1 MATDTSI
8 EWADKTWSPII
19 GCDRVSP
26 GCDSC
31 YAISTARI
39 RESNPHPSIATAFAG
54 TTQMTDHGIDW
65 SGKVNLLGD
74 RLTEPLRWKTGRKV
88 FVNSLSDL
96 FHKNV
101 PDEFIAKV
109 FAVMALTPQHFYQVL
124 TKRHAR
130 MRSLLNRRDFAVAV
144 RTEMYVMDRDTT
156 LSVDEVWPLPNLW
169 LGVSVENQHWAD
181 LRIPALLDTPAAVRW
196 ISAEPLLGPV
206 DLKQAVRTMG
216 SERGHGLT
224 ASYVHAGDCCRKF
237 HGIDWVVC
245 GGESG
250 PKARPMHPDW
260 ARGLRNQCAAASIP
274 FLFKQWGT
282 WGVDAPLDEQG
293 RLLNTRRGMGVTV
306 ANDGTVYQAGD
317 LSYPDGPRY
326 GEAVR
331 AGHDRA
337 HLVGMYRLGKKAAG
351 RELDGRTHDEFPVR
365 VLSDGSEE
373 GADR

>member
-54 TTQMTDHGIDW
+54 TTQHTDHGVDW
-65 SGKVNLLGD
+65 SGQVNLLNH

-109 FAVMALTPQHFYQVL
+109 FAVMALTPQHSYQVL

-130 MRSLLNRRDFAVAV
+130 MRSLVGNPEFEKQVDYELLHFPPFADPKLTRRSWPLPKAG
-144 RTEMYVMDRDTT
+144 
-156 LSVDEVWPLPNLW
+156 WPLPNVW
-169 LGVSVENQHWAD
+169 LGVSVENQQWAD
-181 LRIPALLDTPAAVRW
+181 LRIPALLNTPAAVRFL
-196 ISAEPLLGPV
+196 SCEPLVGPV
-206 DLKQAVRTMG
+206 TLADHWIG
-216 SERGHGLT
+216 SDPYRRDEP
-224 ASYVHAGDCCRKF
+224 S
-237 HGIDWVVC
+237 ISWVIA

-260 ARGLRNQCAAASIP
+260 ARTLRNQCAAASIP

-282 WGVDAPLDEQG
+282 WGVDAPLDDQG
-293 RLLNTRRGMGVTV
+293 RLLNTPRGHGITV
-306 ANDGTVYQAGD
+306 ANDGTVYQPGD

-326 GEAVR
+326 VEAIR
-331 AGHDRA
+331 GGHDRA
-337 HLVGMYRLGKKAAG
+337 HLTGMYRLGKKSAG
-351 RELDGRTHDEFPVR
+351 RELDGRTHDAFPAV
-365 VLSDGSEE
+365 
-373 GADR
+373 AQ